1 MYVKTFYL
9 RAKTC
14 LTLLLV
20 ALCSLPSFAD
30 VTLDQLEFTLNNDGT
45 GYTVRKKE
53 GATLEGALTIPEI
66 YNGLPITEIGI
77 SAFYGCKKITE
88 IVIPNSVTSIGNGAF
103 DSCSSLSKI
112 NIPNSVTS
120 IGDWA
125 FGVCTSLSEIN
136 IPNSVTTIGSH
147 AFRSCSSLS
156 KINIPNSVTY
166 IGEEAFAY
174 SGLRSLIIPPS
185 VIKIGKYVAGNYG
198 NVKIAYPEGLNYE
211 VGDNW
216 IKPIQYPRNAIIEN
230 GVIYDADKTKLYFAD
245 ALYQGDYIIPSTV
258 TEIGDYALANCNF
271 AEMLIPPSVLTAGDN
286 SFFTTF
292 IKKTAFPEKFAKILD
307 NAADPARIS
316 IPYPDDCIESGG
328 MIYSPDKS
336 VLYFAPS
343 ALTGEYTV
351 PTELKEI
358 GNYAFAYCDSIS
370 SIKALPTVPPTLGS
384 DNFTNL
390 FDKIP
395 LEVSTASRGSYAN
408 AEGWGKFINIENRIV
423 EDGDSIEVINEK
435 AGDLIKGIDRSK
447 LDKYVSL
454 KISGPIN
461 SADLIMINR
470 MPNLLSIDMSDAT
483 VEASARYYY
492 QLDGVNY
499 YTADD
504 RLGSYW
510 FNAIA
515 PVEVRLPSVSALDQN
530 ALRNNAI
537 ESLTIPGTVQ
547 SIASSALAG
556 NRLKTVILEAGEGAI
571 SCSSDNYLL
580 NQPIDSV
587 VYNRPVSSA
596 IFSGC
601 KSLRHL
607 TIGESI
613 TEIGPSAFSG
623 CIGLTDITIPA
634 SVSFIGSQAFQSCSR
649 IKNLSL
655 PESLVTIGSQAFQN
669 CSSLEKLVL
678 PESVTSIGA
687 GAFRSCTSLDS
698 LIIPESITTVSD
710 ETFAACTGLRSVVI
724 PNSVNS
730 IMSNAFN
737 GCSSLTEIEFPSS
750 LNTIASYAFAWCTGL
765 KSVIIPNS
773 VNSLYGNP
781 FTACSGLIKSAYP
794 DNLANPFSDGISVAY
809 PKTGSVIENGWIFS
823 ADSTALYFA
832 PVDLAGEYSIP
843 EKVSAVNR
851 SAFSGCSEL
860 ESVIIPPSVTQIRDN
875 AFSRCDKLSSVNI
888 SDMAAWCNITFS
900 NAEANPLL
908 TAHSLVLDSVEVIN
922 LVIPAGIQRINDY
935 SFAGGSN
942 LRSVSISEEIES
954 IGIGAFSGC
963 TSIDS
968 ISCFPAT
975 PPALVNESFDAS
987 LYDTAQLVVPEDS
1000 ELDYYL
1006 HAIWGKFIKIKGTD
1020 LSGIEEIICDN
1031 DDTPYE
1037 LYNLQ
1042 GVRVDRD
1049 NVTPGIY
1056 IRRQGNK
1063 STKIYMR

>member
-1 MYVKTFYL
+1 MYIKTFYL
-9 RAKTC
+9 RTKTY

-66 YNGLPITEIGI
+66 YNGLPVTEIG
-77 SAFYGCKKITE
+77 SYAFSDCKKINK
-88 IVIPNSVTSIGNGAF
+88 IHIPNSLTSIGE
-103 DSCSSLSKI
+103 
-112 NIPNSVTS
+112 
-120 IGDWA
+120 WA
-125 FGVCTSLSEIN
+125 FYNCSSLSEIN
-136 IPNSVTTIGSH
+136 IPNSVTSLREYTFNG
-147 AFRSCSSLS
+147 CSSLS
-156 KINIPNSVTY
+156 KINIPSSVTSIGNGTFNYCNSLSEINIPNSVKS
-166 IGEEAFAY
+166 IGECAFNGCSSLVRIIIPDSVTCIENNTF
-174 SGLRSLIIPPS
+174 SGCMSLSEILIPNSITSIGRAAFTFCQSLTGISLPNSITSIGDRVFSSCNFQSLIIPQS
-185 VIKIGKYVAGNYG
+185 VISIGDYVMGENSFYTT
-198 NVKIAYPEGLNYE
+198 KIAYPSDLNPKF
-211 VGDNW
+211 NKSNLQ
-216 IKPIQYPRNAIIEN
+216 IPYPRNAIIED
-230 GVIYDADKTKLYFAD
+230 GVIYNADKTKLYFVD
-245 ALYQGDYIIPSTV
+245 ALYQGNYLIPSTI
-258 TEIGDYALANCNF
+258 TEIVDFALANCRLS
-271 AEMLIPPSVLTAGDN
+271 ELLIPPSVLTAGDN
-286 SFFTTF
+286 SFLDIAF
-292 IKKTAFPEKFAKILD
+292 KKTAFPEKFTSIMYHTPYLD
-307 NAADPARIS
+307 YNAIS

-351 PTELKEI
+351 PAELKEI

-447 LDKYVSL
+447 LDKYISL

-483 VEASARYYY
+483 VEASDRYYY

-537 ESLTIPGTVQ
+537 ESLTIPGSVQ

-698 LIIPESITTVSD
+698 LIIPESITTVND
-710 ETFAACTGLRSVVI
+710 ETFAGCTGLKSVVI

-737 GCSSLTEIEFPSS
+737 GCS
-750 LNTIASYAFAWCTGL
+750 
-765 KSVIIPNS
+765 
-773 VNSLYGNP
+773 
-781 FTACSGLIKSAYP
+781 
-794 DNLANPFSDGISVAY
+794 
-809 PKTGSVIENGWIFS
+809 
-823 ADSTALYFA
+823 
-832 PVDLAGEYSIP
+832 
-843 EKVSAVNR
+843 
-851 SAFSGCSEL
+851 EL
-860 ESVIIPPSVTQIRDN
+860 ESVTIPPSVTQISDN
-875 AFSRCDKLSSVNI
+875 AFSLCDKLSSVNI

-935 SFAGGSN
+935 SFAGGCN

-968 ISCFPAT
+968 ITCFPAT